1 MRQFE
6 EETGLGH
13 TKVCALIAEGKL
25 HAVKVGRR
33 TLILGDEADRWL
45 ASLKPVVP
53 GQVPSSERNSI
64 QRQDD
69 RPPVE
74 APPAPGSRTPPKG
87 APARRRYRSARA
99 ASTAA

>member
-1 MRQFE
+1 MSVKPKRLAYSMRQFE

-13 TKVCALIAEGKL
+13 TKVCELIAEGEL

-53 GQVPSSERNSI
+53 GQVPSSERESL

-69 RPPVE
+69 RSLVE
-74 APPAPGSRTPPKG
+74 APTRARKQDPAEGGAGS
-87 APARRRYRSARA
+87 
-99 ASTAA
+99 